1 MDLNLDYSDDE
12 SPLSLKSDFILS
24 LCELIVG
31 GKEGLQ
37 PVQKTIIDRCVR
49 LVYQTY
55 LNDPR
60 PENMPILE
68 DLYNLLRE
76 QEEKEAQYIAT
87 ALEIYVTGSLNVFNH
102 QSNVDINNRIVC
114 YDIKVISFNN
124 ETENGKLYINYPMVE
139 ALRDFRTGICGS
151 KENCF
156 VLSEELGK
164 YKFLS
169 IRNVDFPQFKMY
181 DFQVWQ
187 AVIEVFS
194 MRLSCLMNQSAVI
207 TYNQYVEI
215 VTPLEIFKLE
225 EKEILKNRVFI
236 ISAFPE
242 FLLDYF
248 GVKLWKKCAKHTENL
263 LTKQMCRAE

>member
-1 MDLNLDYSDDE
+1 MRLMLNADYKAFIVEGEVREPQIIDNISKVFFTHKNYKIITLPAGQNIYMLWKKLKEDDFDTDIIE
-12 SPLSLKSDFILS
+12 VLREEHI
-24 LCELIVG
+24 ELE
-31 GKEGLQ
+31 KQLEGLNRDNFSEVYLFFDYDGHQ
-37 PVQKTIIDRCVR
+37 NNLGNDID
-49 LVYQTY
+49 
-55 LNDPR
+55 
-60 PENMPILE
+60 ENVI
-68 DLYNLLRE
+68 E
-76 QEEKEAQYIAT
+76 QM
-87 ALEIYVTGSLNVFNH
+87 L
-102 QSNVDINNRIVC
+102 
-114 YDIKVISFNN
+114 ISFNN

-248 GVKLWKKCAKHTENL
+248 GVKLWKKCVKHTENL